1 MYLTIFCLFGSLLT
15 FDMFW
20 QILEKE
26 QRWFKIDYPSF
37 SCNTK
42 TNWPDKSFLST
53 TAGHKETKKPLK
65 VIKANAFLCYRIKL
79 IYEELPNTKFQ
90 SMKSHDKI
98 FAGFLL
104 ILGLTKQHEQS
115 ISPKLLWNNETTY
128 SLLIEF

>member
-79 IYEELPNTKFQ
+79 IYKELPNTKVQ
-90 SMKSHDKI
+90 SMKSRGKI
-98 FAGFLL
+98 FADFF
-104 ILGLTKQHEQS
+104 ILSSTKHQNSSH
-115 ISPKLLWNNETTY
+115 PKLLWNNWITC